1 MKNLLISATVPRST
15 GRQVGMVSMWTP
27 GPGQEDS
34 LAAVTC
40 ELLSHR
46 GQQRQVHTC

>member
-1 MKNLLISATVPRST
+1 MKNLLISATGPRPT

-40 ELLSHR
+40 DLFSHR
-46 GQQRQVHTC
+46 GQQRQVNTC